1 VRAPRA
7 GPNAG
12 VGALETTLM
21 RPSVARSRPRTI
33 LRIATPLLL
42 VGLLAGCLFPPEPM
56 TDAGR
61 DVFTLYTVIFV
72 LAAIVFV
79 GVEGMII
86 YSIFRYRRR
95 DDRLPPQLHGNTL
108 IEIVWTAIPTV
119 IVLILFGASVW
130 ALNSVEARA
139 DDPLTIEAEGF
150 QWQWRFHYEEGVSVT
165 GTPGTPARMVV
176 PVGEPIRLI
185 LTSADVIHS
194 WYVPEFLI
202 KRDNIPFAEGQE
214 PNQLEFTVTQP
225 GTYTGQCAEFCGF
238 GHWAMIFLVEAME
251 RADYDAW
258 LEEALTDDPDQPPI
272 ATPPPDAQ
280 IIELT
285 ANNNVFDTD
294 RLEVPANEVFVIRFH
309 NEDTGIPHDVD
320 ILGPDGETI
329 FDGHDFPGPATVDYI
344 VDPLEPGEYE
354 FICSIHPLTMR
365 GTLVASE

>member
-1 VRAPRA
+1 MR
-7 GPNAG
+7 
-12 VGALETTLM
+12 TTT
-21 RPSVARSRPRTI
+21 ARSRSRTI
-33 LRIATPLLL
+33 LRVAAPVLL

-61 DVFTLYTVIFV
+61 DVFNLYMLIFI

-95 DDRLPPQLHGNTL
+95 DDRLPAQLHGNTL

-139 DDPLTIEAEGF
+139 DEPLTIEADSF
-150 QWQWRFHYEEGVSVT
+150 QWQWAFRYEEGVNIV
-165 GTPGTPARMVV
+165 GTPGDPPRMVV

-185 LTSADVIHS
+185 LTSQDVIHS

-214 PNQLEFTVTQP
+214 PNQLEFTVSQP
-225 GTYTGQCAEFCGF
+225 GTYAGQCAEFCGF
-238 GHWAMIFLVEAME
+238 GHWAMVFVVEAME

-258 LEEALTDDPDQPPI
+258 LEAELADEPDPDPAP
-272 ATPPPDAQ
+272 TPAPDAQ
-280 IIELT
+280 VIEIT
-285 ANNNVFDTD
+285 ARDIAFDTD
-294 RLEVPANEVFVIRFH
+294 RLEVPANEDFVIRFA
-309 NEDTGIPHDVD
+309 NEDSGIPHDVD
-320 ILGPDGETI
+320 ILGADGETI
-329 FDGHDFPGPATVDYI
+329 FDGQLIDGPTVIEY
-344 VDPLEPGEYE
+344 VVPALEPGEYE
-354 FICSIHPLTMR
+354 FICSVHPTMR

>member
-1 VRAPRA
+1 MKRTRTLRAIGAA
-7 GPNAG
+7 G
-12 VGALETTLM
+12 L
-21 RPSVARSRPRTI
+21 
-33 LRIATPLLL
+33 
-42 VGLLAGCLFPPEPM
+42 
-56 TDAGR
+56 
-61 DVFTLYTVIFV
+61 V
-72 LAAIVFV
+72 LALTGCIKLDMDLTVHADDTVDGTMIFGFNREMSDMMGEEADMFDGMMDELLDMDLGEDAPDEVTVEPYDDGTFV
-79 GVEGMII
+79 GQEMTFQGMPLEEFGGDEGTSELRLARDGDEFVFEGDMDMSDTGEMGDVPPGMLEGMMEFDMRV
-86 YSIFRYRRR
+86 SITF
-95 DDRLPPQLHGNTL
+95 PG
-108 IEIVWTAIPTV
+108 E
-119 IVLILFGASVW
+119 VLEHNGSLS
-130 ALNSVEARA
+130 
-139 DDPLTIEAEGF
+139 
-150 QWQWRFHYEEGVSVT
+150 
-165 GTPGTPARMVV
+165 GT
-176 PVGEPIRLI
+176 
-185 LTSADVIHS
+185 
-194 WYVPEFLI
+194 
-202 KRDNIPFAEGQE
+202 
-214 PNQLEFTVTQP
+214 TVTWEP
-225 GTYTGQCAEFCGF
+225 DSRYFNFAGHPRSSVLTWYPSLNAGTYTGQCAEFCGF